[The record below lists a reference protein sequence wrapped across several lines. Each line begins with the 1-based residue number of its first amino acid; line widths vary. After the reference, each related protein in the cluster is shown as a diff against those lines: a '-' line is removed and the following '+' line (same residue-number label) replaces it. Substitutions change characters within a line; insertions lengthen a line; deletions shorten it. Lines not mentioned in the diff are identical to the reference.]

1 MNELSSYSISHNES
15 INKMD
20 QKFVMQLIKD
30 IESCIIAKG
39 TIYTFGNG
47 GSATTAEHFASD
59 LALMNKRIKVKCSAI
74 SLNSQIGL
82 FTAIA
87 NDVSYDEIF
96 RYQIEN
102 VATSK
107 DVFIGFSA
115 SGNSLNIL
123 NAIECANSFSRQTY
137 CFLGF
142 DGGKILQ
149 NKSVI
154 PIYLKTPIGAYGLVE
169 NLHLILSHFVIDS
182 LISNLLNKY

>member
-1 MNELSSYSISHNES
+1 MNNLTSYSISHNES
-15 INKMD
+15 IKEMD
-20 QKFVMQLIKD
+20 QKFLMQLIGD
-30 IESCIIAKG
+30 IEKCILAKG

-59 LALMNKRIKVKCSAI
+59 LALMNKRINVKCSAI

-102 VATSK
+102 VATAK

-115 SGNSLNIL
+115 SGNSLNVL
-123 NAIECANSFSRQTY
+123 NAIECASSFSRQTY

-149 NKSVI
+149 NKSI
-154 PIYLKTPIGAYGLVE
+154 TPIHLKTSIGAYGLVE
-169 NLHLILSHFVIDS
+169 NLHLILSHFIIDS
-182 LISNLLNKY
+182 LISSLSKKY